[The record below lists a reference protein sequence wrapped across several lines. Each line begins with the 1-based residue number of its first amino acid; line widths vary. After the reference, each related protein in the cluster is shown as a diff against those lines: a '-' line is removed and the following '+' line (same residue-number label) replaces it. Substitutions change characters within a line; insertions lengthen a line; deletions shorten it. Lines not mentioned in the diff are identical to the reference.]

1 MLKIIS
7 KRYFIVISIFILSLT
22 MAKFCFAKDINYK
35 ITDRSD
41 GGYSIA
47 LDISKTNVF
56 SADGFFQKIKN
67 HYVLNLIGKGKD
79 WSYRNQKG
87 YYYGLNDI
95 SSNTLGWDFGY
106 AWVDA
111 DRTHL
116 YLNLYWVS
124 SPDSM
129 IPSDLNGKYSLTKD

>member
-1 MLKIIS
+1 MLKEIS
-7 KRYFIVISIFILSLT
+7 KKYFILISIVLLSFT
-22 MAKFCFAKDINYK
+22 MVKFGFAKNIDYK
-35 ITDRSD
+35 VTASPD

-56 SADGFFQKIKN
+56 SAEGFFQKIKN

-95 SSNTLGWDFGY
+95 SSNALGWDFGY
-106 AWVDA
+106 AWVNA

-124 SPDSM
+124 SPDGM
-129 IPSDLNGKYSLTKD
+129 IPSDLNGKYNLTKE